1 MNKQQVKD
9 ICAKYPQLELEVVH
23 ERVTPF
29 YRCFVKNITAIDEEG
44 DRVLLFGYNTGD
56 NTVKYSRYVSLNL
69 AQFTDG
75 VGETEVVFPEPY
87 NEITKA
93 EELEKE
99 IKISLLSIR
108 LLEEAKKKFN
118 SNLKK
123 LELESDFEQGE
134 NNEE

>member
-1 MNKQQVKD
+1 MDKQQVKD

-23 ERVTPF
+23 EEIVPF
-29 YRCFVKNITAIDEEG
+29 YRCYVKNITGIDEEG

-56 NTVKYSRYVSLNL
+56 NSVKYSRYVSLNL
-69 AQFTDG
+69 AQFS
-75 VGETEVVFPEPY
+75 VYESETFFPEPY
-87 NEITKA
+87 NEIDTP

-108 LLEEAKKKFN
+108 VLEEAKKKFN

-134 NNEE
+134 NYEE

>member
-1 MNKQQVKD
+1 MDKQQVKD

-23 ERVTPF
+23 EEIVPF
-29 YRCFVKNITAIDEEG
+29 YRCYVKNITGIDEEG

-56 NTVKYSRYVSLNL
+56 NSVKYSRFVSLNL
-69 AQFTDG
+69 AQFING
-75 VGETEVVFPEPY
+75 IGETEIFFPEPY
-87 NEITKA
+87 DEITKP

-108 LLEEAKKKFN
+108 VLEEAKKKFN

-134 NNEE
+134 NNEK